1 MASCRETTVQ
11 TQSLPSVHLNPVM
24 SSHRVFGLH
33 TFRLLFVAQIAVDNG
48 FGGMYG
54 QQKAEWMVDVVQQYF
69 HDNGK

>member
-1 MASCRETTVQ
+1 
-11 TQSLPSVHLNPVM
+11 M
-24 SSHRVFGLH
+24 SSHRVFRLH

-48 FGGMYG
+48 FGGIYG